1 MLASPSSS
9 EAVRNYKLTASSLK
23 YIVCADAP
31 PDNCDIGVVS
41 VTVKEAEG
49 NTICTDDSSITS
61 FETASTIEVL
71 DNDKVLAG
79 EFDLSSLVIVA
90 KPEHGEAKIVSHDA
104 VRGWIT
110 YTPNEAFA
118 GIDSFRY
125 HGNSPPPLAHQTPP
139 PTKSRSQITPTSLLT
154 MFFYVMLVCST
165 QARDTSR
172 RRECDNATVTIKV
185 LPKVI
190 PGLECG
196 SKVWL
201 SQGSAVRVFNERESP
216 LRPRTLAQT
225 GEHEYGALAYNGVDG
240 YLYAV
245 TLPSNAFGQRPAV
258 LRIDGEGN
266 AVASA
271 ILSEAGEGWSFLAA
285 DIDNSGNL
293 YLLRLGS
300 DIMYTVS
307 DEHLASMAGF
317 KGTLPFSQIFPV
329 SGMGLLSQLL
339 DVAFHP
345 TQPNFLYA
353 FDNHLARVVRLDV
366 FAHSLIPIGP
376 TFLTLRTIHSVFF
389 DAVGNLYA
397 IQDNGH
403 LWLVPLSPSE
413 SLSVLGGTLLSVIPQ

>member
-1 MLASPSSS
+1 
-9 EAVRNYKLTASSLK
+9 
-23 YIVCADAP
+23 
-31 PDNCDIGVVS
+31 
-41 VTVKEAEG
+41 
-49 NTICTDDSSITS
+49 
-61 FETASTIEVL
+61 
-71 DNDKVLAG
+71 
-79 EFDLSSLVIVA
+79 
-90 KPEHGEAKIVSHDA
+90 
-104 VRGWIT
+104 
-110 YTPNEAFA
+110 
-118 GIDSFRY
+118 
-125 HGNSPPPLAHQTPP
+125 
-139 PTKSRSQITPTSLLT
+139 
-154 MFFYVMLVCST
+154 
-165 QARDTSR
+165 
-172 RRECDNATVTIKV
+172 
-185 LPKVI
+185 
-190 PGLECG
+190 
-196 SKVWL
+196 
-201 SQGSAVRVFNERESP
+201 
-216 LRPRTLAQT
+216 
-225 GEHEYGALAYNGVDG
+225 
-240 YLYAV
+240 
-245 TLPSNAFGQRPAV
+245 V

-285 DIDNSGNL
+285 DIDNRGNL

-307 DEHLASMAGF
+307 DEHLAAMAGF
-317 KGTLPFSQIFPV
+317 KGTLPFSQILPV

-339 DVAFHP
+339 DVTFHP